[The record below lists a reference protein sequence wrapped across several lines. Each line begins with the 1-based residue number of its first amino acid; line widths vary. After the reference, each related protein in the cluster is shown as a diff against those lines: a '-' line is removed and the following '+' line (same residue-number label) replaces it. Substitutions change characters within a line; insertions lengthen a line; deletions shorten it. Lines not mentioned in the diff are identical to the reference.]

1 MLHKFFLRTGAADHA
16 MALAQLDA
24 ALERQPERLLIQL
37 VGPGGTPPDAALAY
51 IDLLAQ
57 AQCEVAVTAYGN
69 LIGADFAIWLQASDI
84 RDIRPCAFALVP
96 ERHFAPQAD
105 AGGATQVRTVE
116 ELVAETCYQACL
128 DLISKHVELAGIL
141 NRPLPPTELEEL
153 YLLDCESLNR
163 FTLPPPSPSDD
174 GPARQPNLL

>member
-1 MLHKFFLRTGAADHA
+1 

-24 ALERQPERLLIQL
+24 ALERQPERLLITM

-69 LIGADFAIWLQASDI
+69 LIGADFAIWLQASEV
-84 RDIRPCAFALVP
+84 RDIRPGAFVFVP
-96 ERHFAPQAD
+96 EQFYVQAL
-105 AGGATQVRTVE
+105 GSENVQVGTIEDFVM
-116 ELVAETCYQACL
+116 ETCYRTCL
-128 DLISKHVELAGIL
+128 DLISEHVELEGIL
-141 NRPLPPTELEEL
+141 NRRVTPVELAEL
-153 YLLDCESLNR
+153 YLLDCESLET

-174 GPARQPNLL
+174 GPARQQNLL

>member
-1 MLHKFFLRTGAADHA
+1 MLQKFFLRTGSADHA

-24 ALERQPERLLIQL
+24 ALERQPERLLITM

-69 LIGADFAIWLQASDI
+69 LIGADFAIWLQASEV
-84 RDIRPCAFALVP
+84 RDIRPGAFVFVP
-96 ERHFAPQAD
+96 EQFYVQAL
-105 AGGATQVRTVE
+105 GSENVQVGTIEDFVM
-116 ELVAETCYQACL
+116 ETCYRTCL
-128 DLISKHVELAGIL
+128 DLISEHVELEGIL
-141 NRPLPPTELEEL
+141 NRRVTPVELAEL
-153 YLLDCESLNR
+153 YLLDCESLET

-174 GPARQPNLL
+174 GPARQQNLL

>member
-1 MLHKFFLRTGAADHA
+1 MLHKVFLRTGAADHA

-24 ALERQPERLLIQL
+24 ALERQPERLLIQM

-69 LIGADFAIWLQASDI
+69 LIGADFAIWLQASEV
-84 RDIRPCAFALVP
+84 RDIRPCAFVLVP
-96 ERHFAPQAD
+96 EHHLPQP
-105 AGGATQVRTVE
+105 AGGGTAPLPTVE
-116 ELVAETCYQACL
+116 ELVAESCYQACL

-141 NRPLPPTELEEL
+141 NRALPPSELEDL
-153 YLLDCESLNR
+153 YLLDCESLET
-163 FTLPPPSPSDD
+163 FTLPPPSASDD